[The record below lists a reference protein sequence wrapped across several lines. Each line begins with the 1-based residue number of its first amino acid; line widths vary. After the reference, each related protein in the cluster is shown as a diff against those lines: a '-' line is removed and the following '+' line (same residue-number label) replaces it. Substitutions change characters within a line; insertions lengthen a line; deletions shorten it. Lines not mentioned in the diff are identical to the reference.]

1 MAHSHGKG
9 TPSLEAAKPI
19 VRFSHATFAYS
30 NRIALEDITLDLM
43 EGEFVGIIGPNAS
56 GKTTFLKGILGL
68 LFPIQGTLQIFD
80 CACEALRCHH
90 RARIGY
96 LPQKEMIDP
105 HYPITVWEV
114 AMMGRYGAIGLFR
127 RPDKAD
133 REIVLESLQAVG
145 MDTLKDSS
153 FGNLSGGQQQR
164 VLIAR
169 ALAQRPEILLLDE
182 PTTGIDATTQH
193 HLIELVQ
200 RLHRDYHL
208 TILFVTHDINIISPF
223 VDSLLLLKTKLY
235 GKGPPHEILTQETLS
250 HVYGKEIILAERDKR
265 PYVIINDTH
274 HVG

>member
-1 MAHSHGKG
+1 LAHPSGKEV
-9 TPSLEAAKPI
+9 TSKETAKPI

-30 NRIALEDITLDLM
+30 NRIALDDITLDLM
-43 EGEFVGIIGPNAS
+43 EGEFVGVIGPNAS

-68 LFPIQGTLQIFD
+68 IFPIQGSLQIFD

-96 LPQKEMIDP
+96 LPQKELIDP
-105 HYPITVWEV
+105 NYPITAWEV
-114 AMMGRYGAIGLFR
+114 AMMGRYGAIGLLR
-127 RPDKAD
+127 RPSKVD
-133 REIVLESLQAVG
+133 REIVFESLQAVG
-145 MDTLKDSS
+145 MDPLKEAP
-153 FGNLSGGQQQR
+153 FGTLSGGQQQR

-169 ALAQRPEILLLDE
+169 ALAQRPQILLLDE

-193 HLIELVQ
+193 HLIDLVQ

-208 TILFVTHDINIISPF
+208 TIIFVTHDINIISPF

-235 GKGPPHEILTQETLS
+235 GKGPPNEILTQETLS

>member
-1 MAHSHGKG
+1 MAHVHEKETSS
-9 TPSLEAAKPI
+9 TAAPKPI
-19 VRFSHATFAYS
+19 VRFSHATFCYS
-30 NRIALEDITLDLM
+30 NRTALDDITLDLM
-43 EGEFVGIIGPNAS
+43 EGEFVGVIGPNAS

-68 LFPIQGTLQIFD
+68 IFPIEGTLQIFD
-80 CACEALRCHH
+80 CACEELRCRH

-96 LPQKEMIDP
+96 LPQKELIDP
-105 HYPITVWEV
+105 NYPITAWEV
-114 AMMGRYGAIGLFR
+114 AMMGRYGALGLFR
-127 RPDKAD
+127 RPAKAD

-145 MDTLKDSS
+145 MDSLKDAA
-153 FGNLSGGQQQR
+153 FGSLSGGQQQR

-193 HLIELVQ
+193 LLIELVQ

-208 TILFVTHDINIISPF
+208 TIVFVTHDINIISPF
-223 VDSLLLLKTKLY
+223 VDSLLLLKTRLY
-235 GKGPPHEILTQETLS
+235 AKGPPEEVLTQETLS